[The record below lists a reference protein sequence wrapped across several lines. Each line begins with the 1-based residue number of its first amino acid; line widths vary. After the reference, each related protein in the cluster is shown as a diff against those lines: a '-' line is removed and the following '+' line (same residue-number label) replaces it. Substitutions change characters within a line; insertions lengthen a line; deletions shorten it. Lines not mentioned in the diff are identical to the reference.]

1 MKCLSRI
8 NTIEEFNDIL
18 AEGVE
23 YGFILADI
31 NDLDLIR
38 NIYSNLQ
45 KCLVF
50 INEKFS
56 LEGSN

>member
-1 MKCLSRI
+1 MKCLSRT

-23 YGFILADI
+23 YGFILADA

-50 INEKFS
+50 INEKFN
-56 LEGSN
+56 LERSN

>member
-1 MKCLSRI
+1 MKCLSRT

-50 INEKFS
+50 INEKFN
-56 LEGSN
+56 LERSN